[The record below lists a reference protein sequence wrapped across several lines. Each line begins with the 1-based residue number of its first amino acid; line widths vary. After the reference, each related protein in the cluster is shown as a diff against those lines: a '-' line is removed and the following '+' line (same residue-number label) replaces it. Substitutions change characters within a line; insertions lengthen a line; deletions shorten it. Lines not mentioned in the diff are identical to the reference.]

1 MKMTHPS
8 SKPATPTAPP
18 ARPGRRERRRA
29 ETRGKLFRA
38 AMRLFA
44 ERGFFDTTTE
54 DITEAADV
62 AHGTF
67 FNYFP
72 TKQHVLIALSEIQLS
87 KVLAALQEAESERT
101 SIREVLRHLA
111 HTVAEEPGRSPA
123 LTRSL
128 LMAFLASDEIRQL
141 IGAAMRRGRRSL
153 AKIIGLGQRRGEIR
167 RDQPATELAM
177 VYQQSVLGTLLL
189 WGIRSESALAPR
201 LEVTF
206 RHFWA
211 AAARKGRSR

>member
-1 MKMTHPS
+1 
-8 SKPATPTAPP
+8 
-18 ARPGRRERRRA
+18 
-29 ETRGKLFRA
+29 
-38 AMRLFA
+38 MRLFA

>member
-1 MKMTHPS
+1 M
-8 SKPATPTAPP
+8 APP

-29 ETRGKLFRA
+29 ETREKLFRA

-87 KVLAALQEAESERT
+87 KVLAALQEAESQRT
-101 SIREVLRHLA
+101 STREVLRHLA

-167 RDQPATELAM
+167 TDQPAAELAM

>member
-1 MKMTHPS
+1 
-8 SKPATPTAPP
+8 
-18 ARPGRRERRRA
+18 
-29 ETRGKLFRA
+29 
-38 AMRLFA
+38 
-44 ERGFFDTTTE
+44 
-54 DITEAADV
+54 
-62 AHGTF
+62 
-67 FNYFP
+67 
-72 TKQHVLIALSEIQLS
+72 
-87 KVLAALQEAESERT
+87 
-101 SIREVLRHLA
+101 
-111 HTVAEEPGRSPA
+111 
-123 LTRSL
+123 
-128 LMAFLASDEIRQL
+128 MAFLASDEIRQL

-167 RDQPATELAM
+167 TDQPAAELAM

>member
-8 SKPATPTAPP
+8 SKPATPMAPP

-29 ETRGKLFRA
+29 ETREKLFRA

-87 KVLAALQEAESERT
+87 KVLAALQEAESQRT
-101 SIREVLRHLA
+101 STREVLRHLA

-167 RDQPATELAM
+167 TDQPAAELAM

>member
-167 RDQPATELAM
+167 TDQPATELAM